1 LFVERDRWEDLTG
14 LLSIDGC
21 RGKIT
26 AVSKQKDGGEASEMK
41 EKERDIKK
49 RSKRR
54 EGGKSDCDE
63 KKERA

>member
-41 EKERDIKK
+41 EKDIKK

-54 EGGKSDCDE
+54 EGGHSDCDE

>member
-41 EKERDIKK
+41 EKDIKK

>member
-1 LFVERDRWEDLTG
+1 LFVESDRWEDLTG

-41 EKERDIKK
+41 EKDIKK

>member
-1 LFVERDRWEDLTG
+1 

-41 EKERDIKK
+41 EKDIKK

-63 KKERA
+63 KKERAKEKESVI

>member
-1 LFVERDRWEDLTG
+1 

-54 EGGKSDCDE
+54 EGGQSDCDE
-63 KKERA
+63 KKERAKEKESVI